1 MMMIANRHDDADMQA
16 SLQMVDTSGTLG
28 QSTCSFG
35 APVILD
41 LPVIPPRAYWPR
53 FGPDGGHSFEVY
65 KHSEL
70 KARMRQRK

>member
-41 LPVIPPRAYWPR
+41 LPVIPPRAYWPDLGQMVVIASR
-53 FGPDGGHSFEVY
+53 YINTLS
-65 KHSEL
+65 
-70 KARMRQRK
+70 